1 MLKKIFLKLLWER
14 KNDYIRVILSGI
26 FCISVIFFS
35 AAVGS
40 GLVYISVGEKASMTE
55 LVMEVEK
62 NFVIPYV
69 LLIFLMILIILS
81 YIRKRAHDYAML
93 NILGMKKKHRYMY
106 IGCEYLGIIL
116 GSIVGGLI
124 LGEVESL
131 IVKRFMENIFNDLVD
146 NIFLGVTPIILT
158 LIISIVMFGIGF
170 CFCDQYIAC
179 MGIENVTSVGKV
191 SGKNKV
197 NSPWP
202 IIGGVVIF
210 IITLISIVTYWG
222 QIGYT
227 IPATL
232 GMIAMA
238 ILILFGGGYYLERLR
253 RKKKKYFKK
262 ILWLNNWYHMF
273 YSHVNFSYI
282 VSAFLLIIL
291 FGFNIVLVDNLPVSQ
306 TENYPYDLVWGA
318 NEKDRLFIKKISE
331 KYDVQTEL
339 IPCIRV
345 TSGNCAEHI
354 GISAA
359 EYKRLTG
366 ENVALKNKEI
376 YIVYQWDRSEYGTI
390 GVDFGKL
397 HPRLYM
403 GCATPNIWVYTQ
415 KTSPGNKFTRDYEV
429 KGVTRKIITGNFK
442 TRVLST
448 SNMNTDVFEDI
459 IVFSDKEYKRISN
472 KAEGSNLT
480 VLMNTPKKHSAVLK
494 KVSEYAEKHS
504 QVNFFD
510 YRGGNLIYDR
520 KQCLIEDRERKMLN
534 VTATLIDMIVL
545 FISVIFILL
554 EKAASDYEILEWK
567 YLFYYRTGM
576 SEKKRKR
583 NMIKEVTAIAKVGLL
598 VSIPVVTT
606 MMFVKI
612 VYKQMSIHWTYIYL
626 VEATVIVMGVT
637 SIIMIIMRFIAG
649 RMFKRSERNSEDE

>member
-40 GLVYISVGEKASMTE
+40 CLVYISVGKKASLTE
-55 LVMEVEK
+55 LIMEVEK
-62 NFVIPYV
+62 NFIIPYV

-131 IVKRFMENIFNDLVD
+131 ILKRFMENIFNDLVD
-146 NIFLGVTPIILT
+146 NIFLGFTPIILT

-179 MGIENVTSVGKV
+179 MGIENITSAGKV

-197 NSPWP
+197 NSPWFT
-202 IIGGVVIF
+202 IGGVAIF

-227 IPATL
+227 IPAAL

-273 YSHVNFSYI
+273 YSHANFSYI
-282 VSAFLLIIL
+282 ASAFLLIIL

-306 TENYPYDLVWGA
+306 SENYPYDLVWGA

-354 GISAA
+354 GISAT

-366 ENVALKNKEI
+366 KNVALNG
-376 YIVYQWDRSEYGTI
+376 IV
-390 GVDFGKL
+390 V
-397 HPRLYM
+397 
-403 GCATPNIWVYTQ
+403 
-415 KTSPGNKFTRDYEV
+415 
-429 KGVTRKIITGNFK
+429 
-442 TRVLST
+442 
-448 SNMNTDVFEDI
+448 NME
-459 IVFSDKEYKRISN
+459 
-472 KAEGSNLT
+472 
-480 VLMNTPKKHSAVLK
+480 
-494 KVSEYAEKHS
+494 
-504 QVNFFD
+504 Q
-510 YRGGNLIYDR
+510 
-520 KQCLIEDRERKMLN
+520 
-534 VTATLIDMIVL
+534 
-545 FISVIFILL
+545 
-554 EKAASDYEILEWK
+554 
-567 YLFYYRTGM
+567 
-576 SEKKRKR
+576 
-583 NMIKEVTAIAKVGLL
+583 
-598 VSIPVVTT
+598 
-606 MMFVKI
+606 
-612 VYKQMSIHWTYIYL
+612 
-626 VEATVIVMGVT
+626 
-637 SIIMIIMRFIAG
+637 
-649 RMFKRSERNSEDE
+649 